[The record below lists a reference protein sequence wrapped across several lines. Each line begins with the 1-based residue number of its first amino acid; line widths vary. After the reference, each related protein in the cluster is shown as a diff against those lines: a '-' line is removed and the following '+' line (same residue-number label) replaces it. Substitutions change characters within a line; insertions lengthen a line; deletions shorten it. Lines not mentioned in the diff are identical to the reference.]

1 MATYA
6 VPEIRNTCTRTPNL
20 LLLKLLTFLKTGLCN
35 TNLTVNMLQQSKLIL
50 SSSNNTNEKDKT
62 CLDKGR
68 STSHSSEDY
77 FKTNILQ
84 DPKLFLSGLYSEK
97 HNYSRNKRAFIDLSL
112 FHAKKTKRAAL
123 LWTKIHRPST
133 TQWIR
138 RMLSNLSLERIT
150 CILKDKQQVF
160 ENIWSPFIDYIKDLD
175 LTDEMDD

>member
-6 VPEIRNTCTRTPNL
+6 VPEIRNTCTHTPNL

-35 TNLTVNMLQQSKLIL
+35 TNLTVNMNQQSKLIL

-112 FHAKKTKRAAL
+112 FHAKKNK
-123 LWTKIHRPST
+123 
-133 TQWIR
+133 
-138 RMLSNLSLERIT
+138 T
-150 CILKDKQQVF
+150 CRSVVDKDSQTEYYSMDKTHVVK
-160 ENIWSPFIDYIKDLD
+160 PFIRKDNLHIKG
-175 LTDEMDD
+175 